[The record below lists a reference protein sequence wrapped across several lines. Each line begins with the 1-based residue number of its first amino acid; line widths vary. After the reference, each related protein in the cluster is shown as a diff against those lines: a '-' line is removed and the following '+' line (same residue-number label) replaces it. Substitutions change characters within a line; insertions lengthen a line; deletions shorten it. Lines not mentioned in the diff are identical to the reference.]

1 MFNGVKVGRTKI
13 KSDNIISSPLK
24 IVGWVHLNLSFSITS
39 PIPCH
44 YLTPALAIT
53 HDFHI
58 AIQTY

>member
-13 KSDNIISSPLK
+13 KSDNISSPLK